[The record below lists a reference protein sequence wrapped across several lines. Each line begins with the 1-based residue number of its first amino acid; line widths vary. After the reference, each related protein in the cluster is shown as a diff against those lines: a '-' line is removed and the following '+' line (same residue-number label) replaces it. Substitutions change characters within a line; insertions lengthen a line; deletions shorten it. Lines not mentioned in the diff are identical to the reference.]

1 MAVESVVIE
10 SVEEMVGVKL
20 IGVELIVELV
30 TSNVLEGSVE
40 MSVVEVG
47 TSVGNSVELE
57 SLVEMVEI
65 SVLGSVELIISVN
78 RKVKQIIY
86 YYSLS

>member
-1 MAVESVVIE
+1 M
-10 SVEEMVGVKL
+10 
-20 IGVELIVELV
+20 